1 MKVETNYS
9 CHEETVVL
17 PGKKNKM
24 KQPDFIKV
32 FFSPLWQIF
41 LFYDHD
47 NIGADLTRG
56 TNLPHNALV
65 PL

>member
-1 MKVETNYS
+1 
-9 CHEETVVL
+9 
-17 PGKKNKM
+17 M
-24 KQPDFIKV
+24 KQLDFIKV